1 MLQHRKKMLTE
12 EKQERR
18 KTGGGTTKVIT
29 EQSEI
34 DILLDKNIDIALESV
49 QDSDSFPIHMTSPE
63 LFYNENNEVTITVDN
78 NFIGMINYYY

>member
-34 DILLDKNIDIALESV
+34 DILLDKNIDISLESV
-49 QDSDSFPIHMTSPE
+49 PDSDSFPIHMTSSE
-63 LFYNENNEVTITVDN
+63 LFYDVNNEVTITVDD
-78 NFIGMINYYY
+78 NFIGIINYYY

>member
-34 DILLDKNIDIALESV
+34 DILLDKNIDIALELS
-49 QDSDSFPIHMTSPE
+49 QIPIVFLYT
-63 LFYNENNEVTITVDN
+63 
-78 NFIGMINYYY
+78 

>member
-34 DILLDKNIDIALESV
+34 DILLDKNIDIALELV
-49 QDSDSFPIHMTSPE
+49 PDSDSFPIHMTSPE
-63 LFYNENNEVTITVDN
+63 LFYDENNEVTITVDN